1 MAEPFEPNTNLAGA
15 ERRWEIAVAR
25 QRELRALLDNP
36 TRSRAEVDAAAS
48 RLSVHPATVYRLLAR
63 YAVGESAKSVVV
75 GVGGWKRGRSRLP
88 AAIVEIIDV
97 TIEQV
102 FLDRQAPSKAEL
114 RRQIARRCAAAGL
127 AAPSASAIERRLQRV
142 GRRERIGRRHGRAA
156 AEAVTMRPGSLMVSK
171 PNAVWQIDHS
181 PGDVILVDEGSR
193 APIGRPWV
201 TLIIDV
207 ATRTVPGLHVSL
219 DAPSVVS
226 IGMAVR
232 LAILAKDE
240 ALAQRGIEVDWP
252 AFGVPELLHSDN
264 GSDFRSKA
272 FARACANLGIEIDYR
287 PVGEPRYGAHIE
299 RLMGSVMTE
308 MHLLPG
314 TTFSDVAT
322 RGDYDSDAAAVM
334 TIDEF
339 ETWLWRFVAGD
350 YNRRLHSSLG
360 APPLETWRRLCA
372 EQGVRPRQPL
382 DSEALAIAFLPR
394 VTRSITRQG
403 IVFQR
408 IHYYE
413 PFLEPLFDT
422 GSRRVE
428 VAYDPRDLSQL
439 LIETP
444 QGVRALR
451 YRNLGRPP
459 MSLWE
464 LRAAQRRLVAEGRA
478 SVDEAALFAAR
489 EANQVLIATAASET
503 RRRRRASVRDQ
514 RHQAEAVTATV
525 APETARPDEQPFV
538 TEDGFSG
545 FKVEIEPW

>member
-1 MAEPFEPNTNLAGA
+1 
-15 ERRWEIAVAR
+15 V
-25 QRELRALLDNP
+25 
-36 TRSRAEVDAAAS
+36 
-48 RLSVHPATVYRLLAR
+48 
-63 YAVGESAKSVVV
+63 
-75 GVGGWKRGRSRLP
+75 
-88 AAIVEIIDV
+88 
-97 TIEQV
+97 
-102 FLDRQAPSKAEL
+102 
-114 RRQIARRCAAAGL
+114 
-127 AAPSASAIERRLQRV
+127 
-142 GRRERIGRRHGRAA
+142 RH
-156 AEAVTMRPGSLMVSK
+156 
-171 PNAVWQIDHS
+171 
-181 PGDVILVDEGSR
+181 
-193 APIGRPWV
+193 
-201 TLIIDV
+201 
-207 ATRTVPGLHVSL
+207 
-219 DAPSVVS
+219 
-226 IGMAVR
+226 
-232 LAILAKDE
+232 AILAKDE
-240 ALAQRGIEVDWP
+240 ALAQRGIDVDWP

-264 GSDFRSKA
+264 GSDFRSKV

-314 TTFSDVAT
+314 TTFSDVAA
-322 RGDYDSDAAAVM
+322 RGDYNSAAAAVM

-350 YNRRLHSSLG
+350 YNRRLHSSLD

-372 EQGVRPRQPL
+372 EHGVRPRQPL
-382 DSEALAIAFLPR
+382 DPEALAIAFLPR
-394 VTRSITRQG
+394 VARSITRQG

-489 EANQVLIATAASET
+489 EANLALIATATSET
-503 RRRRRASVRDQ
+503 RRRRRASVRRQ

-525 APETARPDEQPFV
+525 APESARPDERPPV
-538 TEDGFSG
+538 TEDGLSA